1 MRTVEKLDILLLL
14 QCGAV
19 GSGGCETG
27 AQRACDAVYA
37 AAQHIGLRKT
47 RVETEFEF

>member
-1 MRTVEKLDILLLL
+1 MRTVEKLDISVGV
-14 QCGAV
+14 QCGALE
-19 GSGGCETG
+19 SGGCETG

-37 AAQHIGLRKT
+37 AAQLIWPEKT